1 MNRRKLSHVIAA
13 GILAALLV
21 LPGPALAEALGTHDV
36 SVWQSIAKL
45 WQHELAAALSKGRV
59 FRKEGY
65 GIDPNGSKP
74 AGSNLVNP
82 DPSSG
87 SNNESTSGSGL

>member
-21 LPGPALAEALGTHDV
+21 LPGPALAEAHRAYDV
-36 SVWQSIAKL
+36 SVWQSLAKL
-45 WQHELAAALSKGRV
+45 WQRELAVLSPDRI

-65 GIDPNGSKP
+65 GLDPNGNKP
-74 AGSNLVNP
+74 TGPSLVNP
-82 DPSSG
+82 SPSSG

>member
-21 LPGPALAEALGTHDV
+21 LPGPALAEARRVHDA
-36 SVWQSIAKL
+36 SVWKSLAKL

-59 FRKEGY
+59 RKEGY

-82 DPSSG
+82 TPGNG
-87 SNNESTSGSGL
+87 SNNGSTSGAGL